1 MKKNYPVH
9 FVFLLFLFS
18 CSKEGDY
25 INDRKVFA
33 SPEITVKNV
42 SYENYVKP
50 LLTKNCATC
59 HGVDGSAETWWLN
72 AHIYENALRFA
83 NPIATTIING
93 TMPPP
98 PKFPFSQRDR
108 DLMAAWIANGMP
120 EN

>member
-1 MKKNYPVH
+1 MNKNYPVH
-9 FVFLLFLFS
+9 FLFLLFLFS

-25 INDRKVFA
+25 INDRIVFA
-33 SPEITVKNV
+33 SPEITSENV
-42 SYENYVKP
+42 TYQNYVKP

-72 AHIYENALRFA
+72 SHNYENTVRYA

-108 DLMAAWIANGMP
+108 DLIAAWIAKGMP